1 MCSVIIYTFQAYST
15 ATLNAEVRLIRYNNP
30 DSEDCDGGHCEPFSV
45 GNCDNI
51 FEFCLRPRGG
61 GSCLQTI
68 TSNELDEDTI
78 TFTPSQLSQLRLSNP
93 LLFSSISTSVC
104 DH

>member
-1 MCSVIIYTFQAYST
+1 M
-15 ATLNAEVRLIRYNNP
+15 RLVSYNNP
-30 DSEDCDGGHCEPFSV
+30 DSEDCDGGHCEFVPV

-68 TSNELDEDTI
+68 ASNEHSEDRI
-78 TFTPSQLSQLRLSNP
+78 TFTPSQLSQLGLSNP
-93 LLFSSISTSVC
+93 LLFPDISTLVRDC
-104 DH
+104 